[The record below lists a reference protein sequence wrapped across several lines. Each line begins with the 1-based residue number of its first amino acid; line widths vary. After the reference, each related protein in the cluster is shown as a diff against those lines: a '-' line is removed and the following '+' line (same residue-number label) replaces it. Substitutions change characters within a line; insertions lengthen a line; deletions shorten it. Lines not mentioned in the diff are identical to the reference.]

1 MMNAGKILM
10 LAFCA
15 VLSVG
20 AAEQDKGLLNSA
32 FLELDK
38 DDKVNLVRSMNQ
50 TFTKEEKDKDETAE
64 AKAKRIKTVYALNR
78 DAVRAAKDADKKLVI
93 AEVFATAPME
103 ALPTITDGFAKEVF
117 TRKMLNLNE
126 KDDSFVEFAAATLL
140 RVNSRL
146 RQISTAR
153 FPGARSAFAVISF
166 LKASDGKPEDL
177 RDQLMFYVLTGS
189 EVLARTKWVPAAMG
203 DDGKPPSYQPIFEAG
218 FVGEEPP
225 HQNLHPM
232 KSPELGNLLVGS
244 ELRVKNARD
253 VTGPKP
259 IETERGLDQETL
271 GTVPRGA
278 IDNPD
283 SPWYRRRRG
292 DDPEDEPG
300 NYLGHSL

>member
-1 MMNAGKILM
+1 MMNLGKILM

-38 DDKVNLVRSMNQ
+38 DDKVNLVRSMNK
-50 TFTKEEKDKDETAE
+50 TFTKEKDEDETAE

-103 ALPTITDGFAKEVF
+103 ALPAITDGFAKEVF
-117 TRKMLNLNE
+117 TRKMLNLDE
-126 KDDSFVEFAAATLL
+126 KDDSFVEFASATLL
-140 RVNSRL
+140 RVNCRL

-166 LKASDGKPEDL
+166 LKASGGKPEDL

-253 VTGPKP
+253 VSGPKP
-259 IETERGLDQETL
+259 IETERG
-271 GTVPRGA
+271 VIPRGA
-278 IDNPD
+278 IENPD

-292 DDPEDEPG
+292 DDPDDEPG

>member
-20 AAEQDKGLLNSA
+20 AAEQDKGLLNST

-38 DDKVNLVRSMNQ
+38 DDKVDLVRSMNQ
-50 TFTKEEKDKDETAE
+50 TFTKEKDENETAE
-64 AKAKRIKTVYALNR
+64 AKAKRIKKVYALNR
-78 DAVRAAKDADKKLVI
+78 DAVRAAKDADKKLVV

-103 ALPTITDGFAKEVF
+103 ALPMITDGFAKEVF
-117 TRKMLNLNE
+117 TRKMMNLSE

-218 FVGEEPP
+218 YMGEEPP

-259 IETERGLDQETL
+259 IEIER
-271 GTVPRGA
+271 GTVPRAA
-278 IDNPD
+278 IENPN

-292 DDPEDEPG
+292 DDPDDEPG

>member
-1 MMNAGKILM
+1 M

-20 AAEQDKGLLNSA
+20 AAAQDKGMLNSA

-50 TFTKEEKDKDETAE
+50 TFTKDSDKDETAE
-64 AKAKRIKTVYALNR
+64 QQAKRIKTVYALNR

-117 TRKMLNLNE
+117 TRAMMNLSE

-146 RQISTAR
+146 RQLPTR
-153 FPGARSAFAVISF
+153 RLPGARSVFAVISF
-166 LKASDGKPEDL
+166 LKASGGNPADL
-177 RDQLMFYVLTGS
+177 RDQLLFYVLTGS
-189 EVLARTKWVPAAMG
+189 TTLARTQWIPAAMG
-203 DDGKPPSYQPIFEAG
+203 DDGKPASYQQILEAG
-218 FVGEEPP
+218 LKGEEPQ
-225 HQNLHPM
+225 HQNQHPM
-232 KSPELGNLLVGS
+232 KSSELGNLLVGS
-244 ELRVKNARD
+244 DLRVKNARD
-253 VTGPKP
+253 VSGPKP
-259 IETERGLDQETL
+259 IEDQQGLGGGEGV

-278 IDNPD
+278 VENPN

-292 DDPEDEPG
+292 DDPDDEPG